1 MLAVGEEG
9 KERFQRLLKEEA
21 GRLHDGVWR
30 DLMCCSR
37 LISLLQPTDLAS
49 LGRGVFQRRST
60 FSSFLPPFLPFFMVR
75 SPGREHGNPLQ
86 YSCLDNTIGQSS
98 LVGYS
103 PWRCIELVMTEVIYH
118 MSFKIRNIFSSMLAL

>member
-37 LISLLQPTDLAS
+37 LISLLQPPP
-49 LGRGVFQRRST
+49 V
-60 FSSFLPPFLPFFMVR
+60 FLP
-75 SPGREHGNPLQ
+75 G
-86 YSCLDNTIGQSS
+86 
-98 LVGYS
+98 
-103 PWRCIELVMTEVIYH
+103 
-118 MSFKIRNIFSSMLAL
+118 